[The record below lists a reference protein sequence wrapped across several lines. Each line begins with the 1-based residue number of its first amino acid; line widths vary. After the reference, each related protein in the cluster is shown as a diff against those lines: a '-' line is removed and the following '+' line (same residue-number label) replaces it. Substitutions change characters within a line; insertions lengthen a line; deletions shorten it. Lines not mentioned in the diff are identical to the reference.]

1 MNLLRRT
8 AAVVSTAAVVVA
20 ILPTVSSQAAAAE
33 PARSGRPIPVIYDSD
48 MDFDDASTLA
58 YLCEEHKLGRIDL
71 RAVTVANNGFGEPS
85 RTLRHARS
93 VLEQCGLPRV
103 PVAEGATGAGVHPAP
118 PELVATIETVLTGA
132 LGDGDRPPY
141 QAPLSAVQL
150 ITRTV
155 LRSARPVTILAT
167 GPLTN
172 LSAALDSPR
181 VAGRVG
187 RVQLMGGALAVPGNL
202 YGSALPGFDNS
213 QEFNMWMDPVSA
225 RDLLRRARPGS
236 VHMVPL
242 DATAAVPIT
251 PDFIDPA
258 GRGPARA
265 RRPAGATGSSAS
277 RTWSRWSTSASCTG
291 GTRWRRC
298 RRCTT
303 TAPSRRSG
311 RSGSTWC
318 RPASQSGR
326 TVVVPT
332 GRLVQAAFDADR
344 EVFERR
350 FVDSL
355 NGRR

>member
-1 MNLLRRT
+1 VNLLRRV
-8 AAVVSTAAVVVA
+8 AAVVSAAVVVA
-20 ILPTVSSQAAAAE
+20 IFPTVSSQAAAAE

-71 RAVTVANNGFGEPS
+71 RAVTVNNDGFGEPS

-155 LRSARPVTILAT
+155 LRSAQPVTILAT

-172 LSAALDSPR
+172 LSAALGSPR

-202 YGSALPGFDNS
+202 YGSAVPGFDNS

-236 VHMVPL
+236 VHLVPL

-251 PDFIDPA
+251 PDFITRLEAEQHAP
-258 GRGPARA
+258 GARLA
-265 RRPAGATGSSAS
+265 YRILSQPDLVALVNLGIMYWWDALAAVSAVHDDGTITTFRPV
-277 RTWSRWSTSASCTG
+277 RIDVVQ
-291 GTRWRRC
+291 
-298 RRCTT
+298 
-303 TAPSRRSG
+303 SG
-311 RSGSTWC
+311 E
-318 RPASQSGR
+318 QSGR
-326 TVVVPT
+326 TVVVPG